1 MNIRTH
7 TCGELQSK
15 DSGKSVVLNGWV
27 NTVRLHGQVVF
38 VDLRDRYGK
47 TQIVFN
53 SDDGK
58 KVIEDLE
65 KRCHEFVTTHAKGD
79 SHETAFLEGQRS
91 VLVFIKSMINKNLE
105 E

>member
-53 SDDGK
+53 SDDYK
-58 KVIEDLE
+58 KTISTV
-65 KRCHEFVTTHAKGD
+65 R
-79 SHETAFLEGQRS
+79 
-91 VLVFIKSMINKNLE
+91 NLIS
-105 E
+105 

>member
-1 MNIRTH
+1 MKQN
-7 TCGELQSK
+7 
-15 DSGKSVVLNGWV
+15 DSNKALINLVKN
-27 NTVRLHGQVVF
+27 
-38 VDLRDRYGK
+38 YK
-47 TQIVFN
+47 IVFN

-65 KRCHEFVTTHAKGD
+65 KRCHEFVTTHDKTN

-91 VLVFIKSMINKNLE
+91 VLIFMKSMINKNLE

>member
-1 MNIRTH
+1 MKPT
-7 TCGELQSK
+7 
-15 DSGKSVVLNGWV
+15 DSNKVLISLIKN
-27 NTVRLHGQVVF
+27 
-38 VDLRDRYGK
+38 YK
-47 TQIVFN
+47 IVFN

-65 KRCHEFVTTHAKGD
+65 KRCHEFVTTHDKTN

-91 VLVFIKSMINKNLE
+91 VLIFIKSMINKTLE

>member
-1 MNIRTH
+1 MKPT
-7 TCGELQSK
+7 
-15 DSGKSVVLNGWV
+15 DSNKALLSLIKN
-27 NTVRLHGQVVF
+27 
-38 VDLRDRYGK
+38 YK
-47 TQIVFN
+47 IVFN

-65 KRCHEFVTTHAKGD
+65 KRCHEFVTTHDKTN

-91 VLVFIKSMINKNLE
+91 VLIFIKSMINKTLE

>member
-1 MNIRTH
+1 MKLT
-7 TCGELQSK
+7 
-15 DSGKSVVLNGWV
+15 DSNKALISLIKN
-27 NTVRLHGQVVF
+27 
-38 VDLRDRYGK
+38 YK
-47 TQIVFN
+47 IVFN

-65 KRCHEFVTTHAKGD
+65 KRCHEFVTTHDKTN

-91 VLVFIKSMINKNLE
+91 VLIFIKSMINKTLE

>member
-1 MNIRTH
+1 MKLTDN
-7 TCGELQSK
+7 
-15 DSGKSVVLNGWV
+15 N
-27 NTVRLHGQVVF
+27 
-38 VDLRDRYGK
+38 K
-47 TQIVFN
+47 TLISLIKNYKIVSS

-65 KRCHEFVTTHAKGD
+65 KRCHEFVTTHDKNN

-91 VLVFIKSMINKNLE
+91 VLIFIKSMINKNLE

>member
-1 MNIRTH
+1 MKPTDNNKAIIS
-7 TCGELQSK
+7 LIK
-15 DSGKSVVLNGWV
+15 NYK
-27 NTVRLHGQVVF
+27 
-38 VDLRDRYGK
+38 
-47 TQIVFN
+47 IVFN

-65 KRCHEFVTTHAKGD
+65 KRCHEFVTTHDKTN

-91 VLVFIKSMINKNLE
+91 VLIFIKSMINKTLE